1 MSLELLDPHMW
12 SLKTLFKNVYKVP
25 VYQRPYSWDKEQ
37 IDSISYNIG
46 VEENEV
52 FSMFES
58 INNNRLL

>member
-1 MSLELLDPHMW
+1 MSLELLEPHMW
-12 SLKTLFKNVYKVP
+12 SLETLFKNVYKVP

-37 IDSISYNIG
+37 IYSISYNIG